1 MLKTYISQLDY
12 TSLKDDKIEAKQV
25 PVDGLTCY
33 IYYDYS
39 KQLHFIIKSEEEISE
54 NRKGIK
60 VKKSIL
66 DLIGYGKNS
75 FIDLICTHTDFENEF
90 IQIIEQII
98 DHFNQSKNIIKAIKV
113 IIGKWYY
120 FLGKAGSID
129 LSESDIKGIIGE
141 LLFIKESASKIEK
154 KIIIDAWKGS
164 ESGIRDFNFESFDVE
179 VKASSKEIGHVHTIN
194 GQIQLKSDLVPL
206 FVYSVSLKKSDS
218 KNALTLE
225 KLINEICLDIGDDSF
240 LLHDFFEK
248 LEKVNVLASEAD
260 KYNSYSYELR
270 NILTVEITEK
280 NLNNFL
286 VYNEN
291 IRISNL
297 KYDFDFNGLDNTDIQ
312 FS

>member
-33 IYYDYS
+33 IYYDHS

-98 DHFNQSKNIIKAIKV
+98 EHFNQSKNIIKAIKV

-120 FLGKAGSID
+120 G
-129 LSESDIKGIIGE
+129 
-141 LLFIKESASKIEK
+141 
-154 KIIIDAWKGS
+154 
-164 ESGIRDFNFESFDVE
+164 
-179 VKASSKEIGHVHTIN
+179 T
-194 GQIQLKSDLVPL
+194 
-206 FVYSVSLKKSDS
+206 
-218 KNALTLE
+218 
-225 KLINEICLDIGDDSF
+225 
-240 LLHDFFEK
+240 
-248 LEKVNVLASEAD
+248 
-260 KYNSYSYELR
+260 
-270 NILTVEITEK
+270 
-280 NLNNFL
+280 
-286 VYNEN
+286 
-291 IRISNL
+291 
-297 KYDFDFNGLDNTDIQ
+297 
-312 FS
+312 